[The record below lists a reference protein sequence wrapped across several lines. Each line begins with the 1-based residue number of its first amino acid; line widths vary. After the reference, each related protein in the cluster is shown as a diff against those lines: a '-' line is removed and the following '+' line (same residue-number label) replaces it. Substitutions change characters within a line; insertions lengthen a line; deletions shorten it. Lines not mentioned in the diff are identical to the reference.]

1 MSRGMIRFLIGA
13 GVIVAAVAYLI
24 WGGVQEAIVYFYTP
38 SELQA
43 RGDQALGKRLR
54 LGGMVEV
61 GSLTKDPRTLTMEFR
76 MTDGT
81 ASVPIRF
88 KGIPPDLFTEGK
100 GAVVEGTW
108 TAEGIFHSD
117 LIMAKHSEEYHP
129 PAEGETSPSPGVLY
143 KSLIREEG
151 ER

>member
-1 MSRGMIRFLIGA
+1 MNRGMVRFLVGA
-13 GVIVAAVAYLI
+13 AVIVAAVAYLI

-43 RGDQALGKRLR
+43 QGDLALGKRLR
-54 LGGMVEV
+54 LGGMVEA
-61 GSLTKDPRTLTMEFR
+61 GSLTKDPETLTMKFR

-81 ASVPIRF
+81 ASVPVRF

-108 TAEGIFHSD
+108 TPEGIFHSD

-129 PAEGETSPSPGVLY
+129 PAEGEKAPSPKALY
-143 KSLIREEG
+143 RSLLREEG
-151 ER
+151 S

>member
-1 MSRGMIRFLIGA
+1 MSRGMIRVLIGG

-43 RGDQALGKRLR
+43 QGNEALGKRLR
-54 LGGMVEV
+54 LGGMVES
-61 GSLTKDPRTLTMEFR
+61 GSLTKDPESLTMEFR

-81 ASVPIRF
+81 ASVPVRF

-108 TAEGIFHSD
+108 TPEGVFRSD

-129 PAEGETSPSPGVLY
+129 PAEGEKAPPTESLY
-143 KSLIREEG
+143 KSLIKREG
-151 ER
+151 S

>member
-1 MSRGMIRFLIGA
+1 MVRFLVGA

-24 WGGVQEAIVYFYTP
+24 WGGVQEALIYFYTP

-43 RGDQALGKRLR
+43 QGNEALGKRLR
-54 LGGMVEV
+54 LGGMVET
-61 GSLTKDPRTLTMEFR
+61 GSLTKDPETLTMRFR
-76 MTDGT
+76 ITDGS
-81 ASVPIRF
+81 ASVPVRF

-108 TAEGIFHSD
+108 SPEGVFQCD

-129 PAEGETSPSPGVLY
+129 PEEGEEVPSTKELY
-143 KSLIREEG
+143 KSLIKQEG
-151 ER
+151 S

>member
-1 MSRGMIRFLIGA
+1 MSRGMIRVLVGA

-38 SELQA
+38 SELQT
-43 RGDQALGKRLR
+43 RGDQAFGKRLR
-54 LGGMVEV
+54 LGGMVEA
-61 GSLTKDPRTLTMEFR
+61 GSLTKDPETLTMKFR

-81 ASVPIRF
+81 TSVPVRF

-108 TAEGIFHSD
+108 TPEGIFHSD

-129 PAEGETSPSPGVLY
+129 PGEGEASPPSEVLY
-143 KSLIREEG
+143 KSLIKKEG
-151 ER
+151 S

>member
-1 MSRGMIRFLIGA
+1 MSRGMMRVLVG
-13 GVIVAAVAYLI
+13 AAVILAAVGYLI

-43 RGDQALGKRLR
+43 QGDNALGKRLR
-54 LGGMVEV
+54 MGGMVET
-61 GSLTKDPRTLTMEFR
+61 GSLTKDPETLTMKFR
-76 MTDGT
+76 ITDGT
-81 ASVPIRF
+81 ASVPVRF

-108 TAEGIFHSD
+108 SPEGVFQSD

-129 PAEGETSPSPGVLY
+129 PAEGEKRPSIEELS
-143 KSLIREEG
+143 KSLIKQG
-151 ER
+151 GS